1 MEKKYNFKINYLGVI
16 NNSNLSS
23 KYNKY
28 KALILISKYEGN
40 PKTILEAM
48 ASGCLI
54 LGSNIK
60 AIKNLII
67 NNPSNLIINLN
78 QDDEIK
84 IKAKIKKF

>member
-40 PKTILEAM
+40 PKTILKLWLQAV
-48 ASGCLI
+48 
-54 LGSNIK
+54 
-60 AIKNLII
+60 
-67 NNPSNLIINLN
+67 
-78 QDDEIK
+78 
-84 IKAKIKKF
+84 